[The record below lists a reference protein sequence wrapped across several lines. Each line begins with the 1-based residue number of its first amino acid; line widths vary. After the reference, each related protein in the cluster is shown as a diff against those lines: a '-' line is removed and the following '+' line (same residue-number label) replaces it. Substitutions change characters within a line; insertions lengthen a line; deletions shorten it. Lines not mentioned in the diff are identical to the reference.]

1 MTLDQYLT
9 LATLVFCI
17 GIYGVLTRR
26 NAIGVLI
33 SIELMFN
40 AVNLLMVA
48 FTLYVSPQGL
58 AGQIFAVFII
68 VIAAA
73 ETTVGMAIVLL
84 LYRGFRGILVD
95 RVNFLKW

>member
-9 LATLVFCI
+9 LGMLVFCI
-17 GIYGVLTRR
+17 GVFGVLTRR

-33 SIELMFN
+33 SVELMFN
-40 AVNLLMVA
+40 AVNLVMVA
-48 FTLYVSPQGL
+48 FTRFISPSGL
-58 AGQIFAVFII
+58 EGQVFAVFII

-95 RVNFLKW
+95 RINMLKW

>member
-33 SIELMFN
+33 SVELMFN

-48 FTLYVSPQGL
+48 FTRFVAPQGL
-58 AGQIFAVFII
+58 EGQIFAVFII

-95 RVNFLKW
+95 RINLLKW

>member
-1 MTLDQYLT
+1 MSLYQYLT
-9 LATLVFCI
+9 LAALIFCI
-17 GIYGVLTRR
+17 GTFGVLSRR

-33 SIELMFN
+33 SLELMFN
-40 AVNLLMVA
+40 SVNILLVAVTR
-48 FTLYVSPQGL
+48 FVSPQGL
-58 AGQIFAVFII
+58 EGQIFAVFVI

-73 ETTVGMAIVLL
+73 EATVGMAIVLL

>member
-9 LATLVFCI
+9 LGMLVFAI
-17 GIYGVLTRR
+17 GVFGVLTRR

-33 SIELMFN
+33 SVELMFN
-40 AVNLLMVA
+40 AVNLVMVA
-48 FTLYVSPQGL
+48 FTRFVSPSGL
-58 AGQIFAVFII
+58 EGQIFAVFII

-95 RVNFLKW
+95 RINMLKW